1 MSTQWKDQPLLYKI
15 VSIASIL
22 VSVAVIVFAMLGIF
36 DVLPDADDI
45 YIPLLGVESLCQT
58 YLQWNR
64 YRTAAY
70 FNLGAA
76 IIIFVCAACVFFIK

>member
-15 VSIASIL
+15 VLIASIL
-22 VSVAVIVFAMLGIF
+22 VSVAVIVFAVLGIF
-36 DVLPDADDI
+36 DVLPDAGNI
-45 YIPLLGVESLCQT
+45 YIPLLGVASLCQT

-64 YRTAAY
+64 SRTAAY

-76 IIIFVCAACVFFIK
+76 IIIFICAACVFFIK